1 MQRLISTIALILL
14 SSTIS
19 ANPNPYAFSNP
30 SFSGI
35 GWSSHVITLEQL
47 TQKGKKERQDKI
59 DQEIREA
66 EREADSSNLARFINN
81 FESRVY
87 AQLSKALVDALFGD
101 EPSASGTIELAG
113 TVINYTND
121 GTEVSLE
128 IIGAD
133 GNVTVVTVP
142 VGAFGL

>member
-19 ANPNPYAFSNP
+19 ANPTPYAFSNP